1 MSEHLISV
9 TELAARLDDGVTR
22 IFDVRHNLMDHAAGA
37 NEYQAGHIPGAY
49 FLDNENQLAAAK
61 TGRNGRHPLPEP
73 LDFAALVA
81 AYGVSERSPVVV
93 YDASGGMFAAHLWWM
108 LRWIGHNDVRVLDGG
123 WQAWEAAGQPVER
136 GAASAV
142 VAPVAPRHVDEVAAQ
157 AERVSVQDVL
167 DNIERFD
174 FTVIDARAGARY
186 RGEVEPMDP
195 VAGHIPGAMNRPN
208 TENLQADG
216 RFKSPEQLRAEF
228 ETLLGDKAPADVVHQ
243 CGSGIT
249 ACHNLLAMEIAG
261 LKGSRLYSGSWSE
274 WCSDASR
281 PVAIG

>member
-9 TELAARLDDGVTR
+9 AALAERLGDGVTR
-22 IFDVRHNLMDHAAGA
+22 IFDVRHNLMDHSAGA
-37 NEYQAGHIPGAY
+37 AEYLAGHIPDAR
-49 FLDNENQLAAAK
+49 FLDNETQLAAAK

-73 LDFAALVA
+73 ADFAALMA
-81 AYGVSERSPVVV
+81 AYGVSEDSPVVI

-108 LRWIGHNDVRVLDGG
+108 LRWIGHTDVRVLDGG
-123 WQAWEAAGQPVER
+123 WQAWQAAGQPVVI
-136 GAASAV
+136 GAATDEVPA
-142 VAPVAPRHVDEVAAQ
+142 VAPRFVDEIQAQ
-157 AERVSVQDVL
+157 AARVTARDVL
-167 DNIERFD
+167 NNIDQFD
-174 FTVIDARAGARY
+174 FTVIDARAEARY

-208 TENLQADG
+208 TENLQPDG
-216 RFKSPEQLRAEF
+216 RFKSPETLRAEF
-228 ETLLGDKAPADVVHQ
+228 TALLGDRAPKDVVHQ

-261 LKGSRLYSGSWSE
+261 LSGSRLYPGSWSE